1 MQRLKPPVPWAL
13 ANFVGQ
19 NLDFEKRNS
28 SLVICVITSINQ
40 NLTAFI
46 EI

>member
-19 NLDFEKRNS
+19 YLDFDKRHS
-28 SLVICVITSINQ
+28 SLVIWVIASINQ
-40 NLTAFI
+40 NLRAFI

>member
-1 MQRLKPPVPWAL
+1 MPWAL
-13 ANFVGQ
+13 ANLVGQ
-19 NLDFEKRNS
+19 YLDFDKGHS
-28 SLVICVITSINQ
+28 SLVIWVIASINQ